1 VGCSAWSRTPTVLTL
16 NLIFTDGS
24 VLTAQQTNSADQDEE
39 LPNHKASTGL
49 DRLPAS
55 RQLVGA
61 GLFIPNKTPEQLGI
75 AGSGAADAT
84 PHDAQH
90 ANGTLLYINPSG
102 EGPTNTITR
111 AESAAIHEAL
121 QYGTNIATDS
131 AACHVPAQEHDDETD
146 VHASPQNQT
155 YAYVHLA
162 EGAEQWP
169 DH

>member
-1 VGCSAWSRTPTVLTL
+1 
-16 NLIFTDGS
+16 
-24 VLTAQQTNSADQDEE
+24 
-39 LPNHKASTGL
+39 LPNHKASTGS
-49 DRLPAS
+49 DRLPTS

-61 GLFIPNKTPEQLGI
+61 GLFIPNKTPEPLGI

-84 PHDAQH
+84 PHDDQH

-121 QYGTNIATDS
+121 QYGTNIATNS
-131 AACHVPAQEHDDETD
+131 AACMYQLRNMMMKPRDPSDETD
-146 VHASPQNQT
+146 AHASPQKQT
-155 YAYVHLA
+155 YAHVHLA